1 MSTVNELTDALRAV
15 IISVDPA
22 AETNGIYRLRQLA
35 QIPFER
41 KVEAGQLPL
50 YVLSFAMNASSQM
63 LADGTFESGTV
74 TIYRIYEVD
83 EAGGGLDGAMDFAL
97 TLKRALYNQPL
108 AAGEVMGWPSG
119 PLMDENVVNAFFLM
133 TQRPLWADPITVPLM
148 LSETVG

>member
-1 MSTVNELTDALRAV
+1 A

-50 YVLSFAMNASSQM
+50 YVLSFAMSASSQM

-108 AAGEVMGWPSG
+108 PARGG
-119 PLMDENVVNAFFLM
+119 
-133 TQRPLWADPITVPLM
+133 
-148 LSETVG
+148 VGV